1 MIAHNVDLSIN
12 LTILKKKK
20 KDSESLV
27 RSVGIEGSL
36 TDSKSVIF
44 ALRKKNVSGGAE
56 SE

>member
-1 MIAHNVDLSIN
+1 MDLCVDLP
-12 LTILKKKK
+12 ILPQKKKN
-20 KDSESLV
+20 SESLV
-27 RSVGIEGSL
+27 RPRGIEGSL